1 MRQQLNYFIYTIDYG
16 HKLLYIQYIY
26 NTTND
31 LKGYKMNKIDTQFTD
46 SIIEIDKKTAQDNL
60 KKKKETVKKLNAEIK
75 SDEQILIEKGYAKI
89 VEKEQTRLV
98 PIAQARLLSKY
109 VQKLIFRTI
118 KVKNFTLT

>member
-1 MRQQLNYFIYTIDYG
+1 
-16 HKLLYIQYIY
+16 
-26 NTTND
+26 
-31 LKGYKMNKIDTQFTD
+31 MNKIDTQFTD
-46 SIIEIDKKTAQDNL
+46 ALLEIDKRIAQDDL
-60 KKKKETVKKLNAEIK
+60 RKDEETVKKLNAEIK